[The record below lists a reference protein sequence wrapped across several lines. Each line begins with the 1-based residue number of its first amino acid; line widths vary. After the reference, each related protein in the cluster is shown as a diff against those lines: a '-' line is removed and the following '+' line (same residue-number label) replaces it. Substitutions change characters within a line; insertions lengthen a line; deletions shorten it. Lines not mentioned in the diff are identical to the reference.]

1 MATGHQGHGV
11 TPAPRASA
19 RVCASVNQSHVL
31 PAYAAPAAILD
42 ERDPGGHRAAPRS
55 WRPPGAEAADCV
67 RAPFALGDAA
77 RVRGLIEEAGGH
89 VVAQETPVGEARFP
103 SVRSMMEADLRG
115 WLPLLGVTLD
125 EALIERILVEAEARL
140 AALVTPSGELVFETS
155 AHLFTLC
162 R

>member
-1 MATGHQGHGV
+1 M
-11 TPAPRASA
+11 
-19 RVCASVNQSHVL
+19 
-31 PAYAAPAAILD
+31 
-42 ERDPGGHRAAPRS
+42 
-55 WRPPGAEAADCV
+55 